1 MSPELLEEEVF
12 LVAAGGATA
21 FLTTLYTVKEF
32 SGSQPLAWTPRVMI
46 KRELLHNFIFSFS
59 GIVSFY

>member
-32 SGSQPLAWTPRVMI
+32 SGSQPLAWTPS
-46 KRELLHNFIFSFS
+46 KESQDKS
-59 GIVSFY
+59 GGSLRGSYFTT